1 MFLAF
6 PLNSKPDWRN
16 PPWMTILL
24 ILVNCV
30 IYFGPQRAE
39 EAAWKAAAAY
49 YAHSDL
55 PRLELPRYRDYLR
68 QSHEGRCQDAA
79 KEMDQALDSGMPLH
93 GLEVMEW
100 DRGFQAELHA
110 GRIVRPEEPDYA
122 PWREQRM
129 KFDQMKGSVFTGRW
143 ASNPGD
149 WQPETLVS
157 AAFLH
162 GSTAHLI
169 GNMVFL
175 FAFGF
180 TVELALG
187 RWRYLAFYLLA
198 GAAGEVGD
206 LLARWG
212 SPVIGL
218 GASGAIS
225 GLMAMYAMLYGRQR
239 IRFFYQFL
247 FYFDYVKAPAIIL
260 LPVWIG
266 HEFFQQ
272 WYNGEGGVAYMAHAG
287 GLIGGTLLLALHRW
301 RHPGAALPAREEP
314 VPDNHVEEKAKAE
327 TLVKAMKLAEA
338 RDAYARLVERRPGD
352 REALRRYFNLAKLA
366 PGEEHFHRA
375 AQFIFALDS
384 NDAATENLVHD
395 AYVAYW
401 ETAKPR
407 PLLTPEQMA
416 RLAIRFA
423 RAGLPAEAER
433 LGTLLLR
440 QDPTHHALPSVLLG
454 LIHAELTRGGRE
466 RAAAHGETLLA
477 RFAGSPE
484 ARIAGDLLK

>member
-39 EAAWKAAAAY
+39 EAAWEAAAAY

-55 PRLELPRYRDYLR
+55 PRLELPRYRDHLR
-68 QSHEGRCQDAA
+68 QSHDGKRQDMAR
-79 KEMDQALDSGMPLH
+79 EMDRAMDNGMPLH
-93 GLEVMEW
+93 GLELMEW
-100 DRGFQAELHA
+100 DRAFQAELHA
-110 GRIVRPEEPDYA
+110 GHIVRPEEPDYA
-122 PWREQRM
+122 LWREQRM
-129 KFDQMKGSVFTGRW
+129 KFDRLKGPAFSSRW

-187 RWRYLAFYLLA
+187 RWRYLVFYLLA

-206 LLARWG
+206 LVARWG

-247 FYFDYVKAPAIIL
+247 FYFDYVRAPAIIL

-287 GLIGGTLLLALHRW
+287 GLIGGALLLGLHKW
-301 RHPGAALPAREEP
+301 RHPSSVLPACEEP
-314 VPDNHVEEKAKAE
+314 AANGHPEEKAQAE
-327 TLVKAMKLAEA
+327 ALVKALKLAEA
-338 RDAYARLVERRPGD
+338 RDAYARLVEQRPGD
-352 REALRRYFNLAKLA
+352 RESLRRYFNLAKLA
-366 PGEEHFHRA
+366 PGEAHFHRA
-375 AQFIFALDS
+375 AQFIFALDGS
-384 NDAATENLVHD
+384 DAATETLVHE
-395 AYVAYW
+395 AYVGYW

-407 PLLTPEQMA
+407 PQLGAEQMA

-423 RAGLPAEAER
+423 RAGLLADAER
-433 LGTLLLR
+433 LGALLLR
-440 QDPTHHALPSVLLG
+440 QDPTHHALPSVFLG
-454 LIHAELTRGGRE
+454 LIHAELTRGRRE
-466 RAAAHGETLLA
+466 QAAAHGETLLA
-477 RFAGSPE
+477 RFGGSQE